1 MNRKIKI
8 ILADDHAVVRAGL
21 AAMLRYEKDFT
32 VVGEAEDGEA
42 AAQLAK
48 KLHPDVAVLDL
59 MMPVMDGA
67 DAAAEIARLSPETH
81 TLILTTFGTSDSL
94 ARAFR
99 NGATGAIS
107 KNLPKAELLDAI
119 RRTAAGE
126 RVVSEDI
133 ERSLAE
139 QSEQS
144 DLTPRQ
150 IEFLQAVA
158 RGLTNKD
165 IAKLFGL
172 SQGGVKFNL
181 AAIFAKLGAA
191 NRSEAIALALG
202 RHLIRI

>member
-48 KLHPDVAVLDL
+48 QLHPDVAVLDL

-99 NGATGAIS
+99 NGATGAVS
-107 KNLPKAELLDAI
+107 KNLPKTELLDAI

>member
-21 AAMLRYEKDFT
+21 AAMLRYEKDIT
-32 VVGEAEDGEA
+32 VLGEAEDGQA
-42 AAQLAK
+42 AARLAE
-48 KLHPDVAVLDL
+48 KLHPDVAILDL

-67 DAAAEIARLSPETH
+67 DAATEIARLSPETR

-94 ARAFR
+94 SRAFR
-99 NGATGAIS
+99 NGATGAVS
-107 KNLPKAELLDAI
+107 KNLPKAELVDAI

-133 ERSLAE
+133 ERSLSE
-139 QSEQS
+139 QSEAP

-165 IAKLFGL
+165 IATLFEL
-172 SQGGVKFNL
+172 SPGGVKFNL

-191 NRSEAIALALG
+191 NRSEAIAIALS
-202 RHLIRI
+202 RNLIKI

>member
-67 DAAAEIARLSPETH
+67 DAAAEIARLSPKTH

-139 QSEQS
+139 QAEQS

>member
-94 ARAFR
+94 ARVFR
-99 NGATGAIS
+99 NGATGAVS

>member
-94 ARAFR
+94 TRAFR
-99 NGATGAIS
+99 NGATGAVS
-107 KNLPKAELLDAI
+107 KNLPKGELLDAI